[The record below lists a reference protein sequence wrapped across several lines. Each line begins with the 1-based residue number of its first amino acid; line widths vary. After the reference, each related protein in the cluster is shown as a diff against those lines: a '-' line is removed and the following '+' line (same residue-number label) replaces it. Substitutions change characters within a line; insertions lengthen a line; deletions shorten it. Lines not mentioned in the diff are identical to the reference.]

1 MENKSTDINKVDS
14 YIKVTTPSSTI
25 ILAALS
31 VFFIAVII
39 WFFFGKVTDTSYLK
53 GVIFPSQGIES
64 VELPH
69 QGLVRTIF
77 VHKGDE
83 VVEGQQLAL
92 VSIDGSYSI
101 VSATCDGTV
110 LSYIAEG
117 EEFEPFESIVNLL
130 TQDQSGQVNTVVALA
145 DFKASRDIKAGQ
157 PAQVTPS
164 YDSRERIGFIHGTVN
179 NVVPYP
185 ISRQEAEAFFENK
198 SIVDGIFPES
208 GAVFFIS
215 IDLESNPDNP
225 AELHWS
231 FENEE
236 DLDTGVGTYCDIQVV
251 VRSRSM
257 YKYLMENIKEKEHA
271 VELWAK

>member
-1 MENKSTDINKVDS
+1 MEHKSTDINKVDS
-14 YIKVTTPSSTI
+14 YVKVTTPSSAI

-31 VFFIAVII
+31 ILFVAVII
-39 WFFFGKVTDTSYLK
+39 WFFFGKVTDISYLK

-69 QGLVRTIF
+69 QGLVRTVF

-83 VVEGQQLAL
+83 VVAGQQLAL
-92 VSIDGSYSI
+92 VSINGSYSI
-101 VSATCDGTV
+101 VSATCAGTV

-130 TQDQSGQVNTVVALA
+130 TQGQSGQVNTVIALA

-157 PAQVTPS
+157 TAQVTPS

-236 DLDTGVGTYCDIQVV
+236 NLDTGVGTYCNIQVV
-251 VRSRSM
+251 VRSRSL
-257 YKYLMENIKEKEHA
+257 YKYLMEGIKEKKHA